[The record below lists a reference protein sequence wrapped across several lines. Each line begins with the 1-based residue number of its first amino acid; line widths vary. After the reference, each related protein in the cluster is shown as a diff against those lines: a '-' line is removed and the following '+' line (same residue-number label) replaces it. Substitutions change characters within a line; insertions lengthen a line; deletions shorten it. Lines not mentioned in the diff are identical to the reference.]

1 MKVLSRSSEIVSEA
15 RRDHV
20 VKNQSPLPIRK
31 QEMIDRGFGEFSHDP
46 IVYYLKFG
54 DRVKIGTSTNLRK
67 RLLDIPHDEVL
78 AVEPGGPAMERCRHL
93 QFANSRVNG
102 EWFSCGDDL
111 MQHIETLNRNGT
123 RMA

>member
-1 MKVLSRSSEIVSEA
+1 MKVLARSSEIVSEA

-78 AVEPGGPAMERCRHL
+78 AVEPGGSAMERCRHL

-102 EWFSCGDDL
+102 EWFSSTDDL
-111 MQHIETLNRNGT
+111 MQHIEALNRNAAQMT
-123 RMA
+123 